1 MSEVKVNKISP
12 RTNCGTTTLGDS
24 GDTFTVPS
32 GVTISNSGTATGF
45 GRTGTVDWVTT
56 VKVTGDSPITAATG
70 SGYFLNTTAGAITIN
85 LPAGAAGS
93 IVSIADYAGTWA
105 TNKVTVAADGSEKI
119 GGSTVSPILSTDG
132 QSVTLVYIDAT
143 QGWVTTADSTE
154 NITGNTFV
162 AASVSGAC
170 NTLATIDTDY
180 KIATFKGPGTFSVC
194 SAGTPAGSTTM
205 DYLVVAGGGA
215 SGACT
220 TTGNATGGGGGG
232 GWRASA
238 TTYCN
243 AGPSSPLTPTSGPT
257 AVAALTAAVQDYP
270 ITVGGGG
277 AATPNSCGTSTKKGS
292 DSSFDSITST
302 GGGGGGFA
310 PPGSAPT
317 QDGGPGGSGGGSASE
332 GGASVGSGNTPST
345 SPAQGTN
352 GGAGADGSPSAEKGG
367 GAGGGAIVAGGAAT
381 HCSTS
386 GVGGAGAGI
395 PNNLGTS
402 GQNCGSY
409 YYFSGGGGGGIAESM
424 PTGGAGGIGGG
435 GAGGNPGSPPAHP
448 GVAGTC
454 FTGGGG
460 GGNKVCVGGTGQ
472 KGGSGIVIIRYK
484 FQ

>member
-12 RTNCGTTTLGDS
+12 RTACGTVTLGDS

-32 GVTISNSGTATGF
+32 GATITNAGTATGF

-56 VKVTGDSPITAATG
+56 VKVTGDSPITAVTG
-70 SGYFLNTTAGAITIN
+70 EGYFLNTTAGEITIN

-93 IVSIADYAGTWA
+93 IVSMVDYADTWA
-105 TNKVTVAADGSEKI
+105 TNKVTVAANGSEKI
-119 GGSTVSPILSTDG
+119 GGSTISPILSTNG
-132 QSVTLVYIDAT
+132 QSVTLVYIDGT

-170 NTLATIDTDY
+170 NTLSTIDTDY
-180 KIATFKGPGTFSVC
+180 KIATFKGPGTLTVC
-194 SAGTPAGSTTM
+194 SAGAPTGSTTM
-205 DYLVVAGGGA
+205 DYMVVAGGGS
-215 SGACT
+215 SGADT
-220 TTGNATGGGGGG
+220 TPGNASGGGGGG

-257 AVAALTAAVQDYP
+257 AVAAITAAVQDYP
-270 ITVGGGG
+270 ITVGAGGS
-277 AATPNSCGTSTKKGS
+277 ATPKCCAPSTRKGN
-292 DSSFDSITST
+292 DSSFSSITST
-302 GGGGGGFA
+302 GGGGGGIA
-310 PPGSAPT
+310 PPTPLA
-317 QDGGPGGSGGGSASE
+317 DGGPGGSGGGSASE

-367 GAGGGAIVAGGAAT
+367 GAGGGGIVAGGAAT

-409 YYFSGGGGGGIAESM
+409 YYFSGGGGGGLAQSM

-435 GAGGNPGSPPAHP
+435 GAAGNPGAGPAQP

-472 KGGSGIVIIRYK
+472 TGGSGIVIIRYK

>member
-12 RTNCGTTTLGDS
+12 RTNCGTVTLGDS

-32 GVTISNSGTATGF
+32 GATITNAGTATGF

-56 VKVTGDSPITAATG
+56 VKVTGDSPITAVTG
-70 SGYFLNTTAGAITIN
+70 EGYFLNTTAGAITIN

-119 GGSTVSPILSTDG
+119 GGSTLSPILSTDG

-154 NITGNTFV
+154 NITGNNFV

-205 DYLVVAGGGA
+205 DYMVVAGGGA
-215 SGACT
+215 SGSCT
-220 TTGNATGGGGGG
+220 TPGNAT
-232 GWRASA
+232 
-238 TTYCN
+238 
-243 AGPSSPLTPTSGPT
+243 
-257 AVAALTAAVQDYP
+257 
-270 ITVGGGG
+270 
-277 AATPNSCGTSTKKGS
+277 
-292 DSSFDSITST
+292 
-302 GGGGGGFA
+302 GGGGGFA

-409 YYFSGGGGGGIAESM
+409 YYFSGGGGGGLAQSM
-424 PTGGAGGIGGG
+424 PTGGAGGVGGG
-435 GAGGNPGSPPAHP
+435 GRAGAPGSPPAHA